1 MSVKSDPTIRRYL
14 LGIASDH
21 EVRELERRLRS
32 DEGLQDQLLLEAE
45 LDAHLR
51 QEAQLGPT
59 DSDRQPQDAM
69 VTAAAGSG
77 ADSPRLHTTNRVLVA
92 VAVVAIFALLGQAM
106 LIGDRVDEIITIT
119 SVSGPVEWTGDG
131 GRVTDDLTVGE
142 KLPGGTIELLAPDS
156 WVEFAFDDQSTV
168 TLTGLSATTIATTR
182 DAAPEK
188 QQKELRLR
196 HGHLSANVR
205 KQSSAHPMLVHTPS
219 AELTVLG
226 TRFDVETASESTRLT
241 VNDGR
246 VRLKRLTDGKVVD
259 VPAQQSV
266 LATLENQNRLS
277 PSRRS
282 PPITIWRS
290 DLRADAVQGKWISQ
304 LWVLGGKLKKA
315 VADGEMTREAAIKA
329 YKKAA
334 SFDDATGG
342 VWAAPSPFGAL
353 VVLSPRRS
361 IEQPVTVNAN
371 TLIRVHVQTYSQ
383 AGVRIGITVR
393 HPDGGFAGKYSTRL
407 SPDELSNDDRPVE
420 LVLPI
425 SRFVDEKNPTGS
437 PLGKELTD
445 WWCVSEA
452 SSSKIGISSV
462 EVMDRTEDAP

>member
-1 MSVKSDPTIRRYL
+1 MKSDPTIRRYL
-14 LGIASDH
+14 LGTASDH
-21 EVRELERRLRS
+21 EVRELERRLRT
-32 DEGLQDQLLLEAE
+32 DEGLQDELLLEAE
-45 LDAHLR
+45 LDTHLR

-69 VTAAAGSG
+69 VTAAASLG
-77 ADSPRLHTTNRVLVA
+77 ADSRRLQMTNRVLVA
-92 VAVVAIFALLGQAM
+92 VAVVAMFALLGQA
-106 LIGDRVDEIITIT
+106 LLNRDRVDEIITIT

-131 GRVTDDLTVGE
+131 GRVTNDLALGE
-142 KLPGGTIELLAPDS
+142 KLPGGTMELLAPDS

-168 TLTGLSATTIATTR
+168 TLTGLSAITIANTR
-182 DAAPEK
+182 DAASEQ

-290 DLRADAVQGKWISQ
+290 DLRADVVQGKWISQ

-315 VADGEMTREAAIKA
+315 VADGEMTREAAINA

-334 SFDDATGG
+334 RFDDATGG
-342 VWAAPSPFGAL
+342 VWATSSPFGAL
-353 VVLSPRRS
+353 VVLSPLRS
-361 IEQPVTVNAN
+361 IEQPVTLNAN
-371 TLIRVHVQTYSQ
+371 TLIRLHVQTYSQ

-393 HPDGGFAGKYSTRL
+393 HRDGGFAGKYSTRL
-407 SPDELSNDDRPVE
+407 STDELSNGDRPVE

-437 PLGKELTD
+437 PLGKELTY
-445 WWCVSEA
+445 WWCVAEA
-452 SSSKIGISSV
+452 SSSKIGISSL
-462 EVMDRTEDAP
+462 EVIDHTEDAP